1 MLVVASTNGRVGIE
15 AAMECLKRGGSAVDA
30 VEAGIRPVED
40 NPADSSVGYAGLPN
54 ILGEVELDASIM
66 DGSTLAA
73 GAVGALKGYPHAISV
88 ARKVMEELPHVFLVG
103 EGATRFAG
111 EIGAEPRDLLTDESR
126 KIWADGLAG
135 HGLQYSSPEVVAS
148 IRKWVHLAADPEKAR
163 ETVNFIAVDD
173 QGNIATGVSTS
184 GWAWKYPGRLGDS
197 PVIGAGNYADNRYGA
212 AACTGRGEMAIR
224 LCTAY
229 AVVSGLK
236 HGQSL
241 EDSLR
246 DALID
251 LRDLPDRFHSRLSII
266 AVNAKGEHLAAS
278 LQPGTTYVYMTE
290 STPKPIEAP
299 RLII

>member
-1 MLVVASTNGRVGIE
+1 MLVIASTNGRVGIE
-15 AAMECLKRGGSAVDA
+15 AAMDCLKSGGSAVDA
-30 VEAGIRPVED
+30 VEAGIRRVED
-40 NPADSSVGYAGLPN
+40 NPADSSVGYGGLPN

-66 DGSTLAA
+66 DGRSLAA

-88 ARKVMEELPHVFLVG
+88 ARKVMDELPHVFLVG

-111 EIGAEPRDLLTDESR
+111 EIGMEPRDLLTEESR
-126 KIWADGLAG
+126 RIWANGLAG
-135 HGLQYSSPEVVAS
+135 HGLQYTSPELMSS
-148 IRKWVHLAADPEKAR
+148 IRKWVHLTADPEMAR
-163 ETVNFIAVDD
+163 ETVNFIAVDGP
-173 QGNIATGVSTS
+173 GNLATGVSTS

-229 AVVSGLK
+229 AVVAGLK

-241 EDSLR
+241 EYSLR
-246 DALID
+246 DALIE

-266 AVNAKGEHLAAS
+266 AANAKGEHLAAS
-278 LQPGTTYVYMTE
+278 LDPSATYIYMTE
-290 STPKPIEAP
+290 SSAGPIEA
-299 RLII
+299 RRITL